1 MKLTDYM
8 QLKGM
13 TDDHLADMLKKDRTL
28 IGRYRRGVVVPPL
41 DVIAEI
47 EKVTDNAVSFRDF
60 LPSSP
65 EAA

>member
-1 MKLTDYM
+1 MKLLEYM

-13 TDDHLADMLKKDRTL
+13 TDDQLADALNKDRTL

-41 DVIAEI
+41 EVIAEI
-47 EKVTDNAVSFRDF
+47 EKLTNNAVSFRDF
-60 LPSSP
+60 LSST